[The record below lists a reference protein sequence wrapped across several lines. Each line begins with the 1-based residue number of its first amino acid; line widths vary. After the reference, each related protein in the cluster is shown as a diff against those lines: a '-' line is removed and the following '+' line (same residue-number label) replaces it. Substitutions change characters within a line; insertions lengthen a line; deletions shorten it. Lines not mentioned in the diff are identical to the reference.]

1 MQKLIR
7 TSVFRVVFL
16 LALILLI
23 GLLTLPHAAYA
34 KSSVNKG
41 FECKL
46 LARDSG
52 LPVTLITNK
61 THSVISSSGNST
73 LTCHFTYKGAGL
85 PSKAL
90 KANKFLCGTYAGTT
104 TDSKLVITPSGKIT
118 MTCHIKAN
126 KSTVQTQASSK
137 APNGD
142 MSGVVFP

>member
-7 TSVFRVVFL
+7 TSVFRIIFL
-16 LALILLI
+16 VALILI
-23 GLLTLPHAAYA
+23 GLLALPHAAFA

-52 LPVTLITNK
+52 LPITIITNK
-61 THSVISSSGNST
+61 THSVVSASGNST

-85 PSKAL
+85 PTKAL
-90 KANKFLCGTYAGTT
+90 KVNKFLCGTHAGTT
-104 TDSKLVITPSGKIT
+104 NDSKLVITPSGKIT
-118 MTCHIKAN
+118 LTCHIKAN
-126 KSTVQTQASSK
+126 KSTAQTQTSK
-137 APNGD
+137 APNGE